1 MVDILPFRGIRYSL
15 DEIER
20 LVTPPYDVISEE
32 ERDRYYEKH
41 ENNVIRLILGK
52 EYNDDGPEDNK
63 YTRAKNYFENWLKEG
78 ILKQDQEPS
87 IYVYQQDYLF
97 KGEKKALRGFIA
109 LVKLEEFEKGMIL
122 PHEETLPEAIRDRFQ
137 LLKECRVNFSQIF
150 TLYSDPEKR
159 IDRLLEGGLEA
170 PIIDIKGEDGI
181 RHRVWKIG
189 NPKVIEEIR
198 KEMKGKK
205 LFIADGHHRYSTA
218 LIFRDKMRG
227 HCEGC
232 EYTMMYLVN
241 MNSGGAT
248 ILPAHRLVRDLEGLD
263 ASKVLEMMGELFEVE
278 EVDREEM
285 FTKMENKR
293 HTFGMYYSG
302 RYYLLTLKDERTM
315 DELFGERKSK
325 AWKNLEVAVLRYVVI
340 EGILG
345 IKDRGR
351 IGYEIDEKKVI
362 MSVDEGE
369 YQIAFFVNPTKVEEV
384 RDVALAGERMPGKAT
399 YFYPKPLTG
408 LVMNKLD

>member
-1 MVDILPFRGIRYSL
+1 
-15 DEIER
+15 
-20 LVTPPYDVISEE
+20 
-32 ERDRYYEKH
+32 
-41 ENNVIRLILGK
+41 
-52 EYNDDGPEDNK
+52 
-63 YTRAKNYFENWLKEG
+63 
-78 ILKQDQEPS
+78 
-87 IYVYQQDYLF
+87 
-97 KGEKKALRGFIA
+97 
-109 LVKLEEFEKGMIL
+109 
-122 PHEETLPEAIRDRFQ
+122 
-137 LLKECRVNFSQIF
+137 
-150 TLYSDPEKR
+150 
-159 IDRLLEGGLEA
+159 
-170 PIIDIKGEDGI
+170 
-181 RHRVWKIG
+181 
-189 NPKVIEEIR
+189 
-198 KEMKGKK
+198 
-205 LFIADGHHRYSTA
+205 
-218 LIFRDKMRG
+218 
-227 HCEGC
+227 
-232 EYTMMYLVN
+232 
-241 MNSGGAT
+241 
-248 ILPAHRLVRDLEGLD
+248 
-263 ASKVLEMMGELFEVE
+263 MMGELFEVE